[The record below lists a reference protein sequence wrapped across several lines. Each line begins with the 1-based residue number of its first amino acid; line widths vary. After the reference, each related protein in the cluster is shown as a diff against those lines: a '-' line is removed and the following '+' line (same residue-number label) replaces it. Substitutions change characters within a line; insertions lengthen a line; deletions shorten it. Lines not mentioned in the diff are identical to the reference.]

1 MSVLIIGG
9 DNISPIKSIL
19 NNFGVVSIDHWSAR
33 NKHSINR
40 KKLPSID
47 CLVMLTNFLNHNTMH
62 KFKNEAK
69 RRNIPF
75 ICASR
80 NESSI
85 INAFNKKFG
94 GRDEKWV

>member
-19 NNFGVVSIDHWSAR
+19 SNLGVVDINHWSAR
-33 NKHSINR
+33 NKHSVNK
-40 KKLPSID
+40 KKLPNVD
-47 CLVMLTNFLNHNTMH
+47 CLVMLTNFLNHNTMY

-75 ICASR
+75 ICATR
-80 NESSI
+80 NENSISSE
-85 INAFNKKFG
+85 FCKKFG
-94 GRDEKWV
+94 GNYEK

>member
-19 NNFGVVSIDHWSAR
+19 SRLGATSISHWSAR

-40 KKLPSID
+40 KKLPSVD
-47 CLVMLTNFLNHNTMH
+47 CLVMLTNFLNHNSMH

-75 ICASR
+75 ICAMR
-80 NESSI
+80 NENSI
-85 INAFNKKFG
+85 LNEFNKKFG
-94 GRDEKWV
+94 GEK